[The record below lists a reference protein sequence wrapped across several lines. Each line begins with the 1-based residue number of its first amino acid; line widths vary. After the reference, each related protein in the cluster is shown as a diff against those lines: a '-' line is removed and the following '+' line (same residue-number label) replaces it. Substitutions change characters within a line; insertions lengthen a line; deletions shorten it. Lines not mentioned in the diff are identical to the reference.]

1 LLGCCFDSVSSH
13 KTKSQQLQKPQS
25 KTSTNPSQTTKY
37 IIIIMRSTTI
47 ILATSFAPSALA
59 FTLKG
64 GSSSSNSNMMT
75 TKMQAASVSSDLKQN
90 QQKISDPLGLYPQD
104 SPERQ
109 LGLIQPLESS
119 SQAQDQTVIDP
130 LGLYSQDS
138 PERQSGMIQPLQS
151 GPQAQDKTVFDPL
164 SLYQDKSELTND
176 VLMSASVPF
185 LKRPAMLD
193 GSLPGDRGFDPF
205 NFSSDDSKLQWYRE
219 SEIKHG
225 RLAMLAS
232 VGWVL
237 SELTHNTVASQ
248 LNLDSILGFSD
259 KVPSV
264 LNGGLGQ
271 TNPLFWIGAI
281 GAAAALES
289 IPTTNDNGDR
299 REPGD
304 FNFDPLGLG
313 GNDYKQKFDKQE
325 AEIFNGRLAM
335 LGITGFAI
343 QEFFLN
349 DAVINQTPIF
359 FKPFGDVVAQLMESG
374 AANSM

>member
-1 LLGCCFDSVSSH
+1 
-13 KTKSQQLQKPQS
+13 
-25 KTSTNPSQTTKY
+25 
-37 IIIIMRSTTI
+37 MRSTTI